1 MAYPFVSMLKIR
13 GVEHV
18 AIAVDDIDAALAKYR
33 EVFGLSAGE
42 REYVESQKTETARLP
57 LGHSALELISPRGN
71 ESLVRFLERRGPG
84 LHHIAIEVEEIEKA
98 LQFLDQMGV
107 PLVDPA
113 PRIGAQGHKVAFV
126 HPKATGGVLIEL
138 VDKGVKTT

>member
-1 MAYPFVSMLKIR
+1 MHSCLMLKIR

-33 EVFGLSAGE
+33 EVFGLTAGE

-57 LGHSALELISPRGN
+57 LGFSALELISPRGN
-71 ESLVRFLERRGPG
+71 ESLARFLDRRGPG

-98 LQFLDQMGV
+98 LQFLDEMGV
-107 PLVDPA
+107 PLVDRA

-126 HPKATGGVLIEL
+126 HPKATGGVLVEL

>member
-1 MAYPFVSMLKIR
+1 MLKIR

-33 EVFGLSAGE
+33 EVFGLSAAE

-57 LGHSALELISPRGN
+57 VGASALELISPKGN
-71 ESLVRFLERRGPG
+71 ESLARFLERRGPG

-107 PLVDPA
+107 PLVDRA

-126 HPKATGGVLIEL
+126 HPKATGGVLVEL
-138 VDKGVKTT
+138 VDKGARAT